1 MGHDP
6 CSQGVARAVRIRAA
20 TRADI
25 PALVAC
31 ATSSTSED
39 ESVGYGTPWGQ
50 RTFTDDR
57 RLMGAWQEPNRV
69 GNEEIFV
76 AELRGHVVGYV
87 TTEAREKELELVNI
101 DVAGERQGQGIGH
114 QLVRSVEEKAR
125 QTGRRAV
132 TLGTSRNAAGV
143 PWKSFTWW
151 QAQGYEVTGE

>member
-6 CSQGVARAVRIRAA
+6 SSQGVAPAVRIRAA

-31 ATSSTSED
+31 ATSSTSEG

-69 GNEEIFV
+69 GKEEIFV
-76 AELRGHVVGYV
+76 AELRGRVVGYV
-87 TTEAREKELELVNI
+87 TTEAV
-101 DVAGERQGQGIGH
+101 
-114 QLVRSVEEKAR
+114 
-125 QTGRRAV
+125 GR
-132 TLGTSRNAAGV
+132 N
-143 PWKSFTWW
+143 
-151 QAQGYEVTGE
+151 